1 MIEEESSG
9 DEEDL
14 DGVGCTGDEDDGDEQ
29 GDSGDRSATSTSSSD
44 ISDNE

>member
-1 MIEEESSG
+1 VIEEESSG

-14 DGVGCTGDEDDGDEQ
+14 DEVGCTGDEDDGEEQ
-29 GDSGDRSATSTSSSD
+29 GDCGDLSATSTSSSD